1 MKDYLLFYEFVPD
14 HAERRQPH
22 RAAHLKLAW
31 EAKERGE
38 LVLAGAWT
46 DDGKVGATLHFRAES
61 PEAVERFVESDPYYK
76 AGLVTSWSVR
86 EWITVV
92 GDAARLPTRPDDA

>member
-61 PEAVERFVESDPYYK
+61 PEAVERFVETDPYYT

-86 EWITVV
+86 EWITCSGVS
-92 GDAARLPTRPDDA
+92 AAS